1 MGLYLVIGNETFK
14 VDHTSKEVMLR
25 LARNRVMSK
34 TVISRDENLF
44 QHVYINPA
52 DIEVVVKPMVCS
64 IFGRSVP
71 VTRLAYLMDQIEEL
85 WELAFK
91 RTSVFTDPANAYLL
105 TMLCEL
111 TGTQSA
117 ERITSMVYNF
127 KLIRILHAQI
137 GFNLGPMEK
146 LPQFC
151 STGSNLIL
159 PTHTDKSFYTNM
171 AAS

>member
-1 MGLYLVIGNETFK
+1 MGVYLVIGNETFK
-14 VDHTSKEVMLR
+14 VDRTSKEVMLR

-34 TVISRDENLF
+34 TAISRDENLS
-44 QHVYINPA
+44 QHVYINPI

-64 IFGRSVP
+64 VFGRSIP

-85 WELAFK
+85 WELAVK
-91 RTSVFTDPANAYLL
+91 RTSLFTDPANAYLL

-127 KLIRILHAQI
+127 KLIRFLYGQL
-137 GFNLGPMEK
+137 GFNLGPMDK

-151 STGSNLIL
+151 STDGAHIL
-159 PTHTDKSFYTNM
+159 PSHTDKTFYTNM